1 MRYAPLL
8 IAAALAG
15 GMAWAEPAGAAQLPA
30 QSARW
35 FGSAPAMVEPAGYW
49 RRYCRFH
56 DCTGP
61 DVVVVQPDT
70 PPAAVADNPPV
81 VAIVPV
87 RPVSCGEFH
96 YWNGS
101 ARADGRPFLYGV
113 IAGGGSCRIRGSW
126 MPGSRPGMTT
136 PRIRAASRRSPA
148 HAAAHADPR
157 P

>member
-96 YWNGS
+96 YWNGAACVD
-101 ARADGRPFLYGV
+101 ARYNDPYLG
-113 IAGGGSCRIRGSW
+113 
-126 MPGSRPGMTT
+126 
-136 PRIRAASRRSPA
+136 PR
-148 HAAAHADPR
+148 
-157 P
+157 